1 MADMAVEIEN
11 ARNIIYKSAFLCEKG
26 MPYHMEASIAKIVA
40 GRASEI
46 AAIKGMEILGGYGY
60 AMEYDMQR
68 YFRDYKQ
75 MIFSPIS
82 EEMAKN
88 MIAQWIGLPKSY

>member
-1 MADMAVEIEN
+1 MADMAIEIEN
-11 ARNIIYKSAFLCEKG
+11 ARNVIYKAAFLCEKG
-26 MPYHMEASIAKIVA
+26 MPYHMEASIAKVVA

-88 MIAQWIGLPKSY
+88 MIAQWIGLPRSY

>member
-1 MADMAVEIEN
+1 MADIAIATEN
-11 ARNIIYKSAFLCEKG
+11 ARNIIYKAAFMCEKG
-26 MPYHMEASIAKIVA
+26 MPYHMEASMAKITA
-40 GRASEI
+40 GNASEI
-46 AAIKGMEILGGYGY
+46 AAIKGMEIFGGYGY

-82 EEMAKN
+82 DEMAKN
-88 MIAQWIGLPKSY
+88 MIAQWMGLPKSY